1 MPALAQVP
9 QHSRSA
15 GIVVPGG
22 WMQLVP
28 EAHIEPTPV
37 HVRQLDEGIGSPQ
50 ATVPAPAQFG
60 QHVPVAPPVH
70 VVPDAHVAV
79 P

>member
-1 MPALAQVP
+1 MLALAHVP

-28 EAHIEPTPV
+28 DGHIEPTPV
-37 HVRQLDEGIGSPQ
+37 QVRQLEEGIESPH
-50 ATVPAPAQFG
+50 ATVLAAAQFA